1 LKTEGYVPEHASR
14 FALYTLKQKGSR
26 LTLTPSRFVSTT
38 VDEVYHAMKNN
49 PGLPSKDRFVTVL
62 NAKLK
67 AKLGLTFGP

>member
-1 LKTEGYVPEHASR
+1 
-14 FALYTLKQKGSR
+14 
-26 LTLTPSRFVSTT
+26 

-67 AKLGLTFGP
+67 AKLGLTFDP